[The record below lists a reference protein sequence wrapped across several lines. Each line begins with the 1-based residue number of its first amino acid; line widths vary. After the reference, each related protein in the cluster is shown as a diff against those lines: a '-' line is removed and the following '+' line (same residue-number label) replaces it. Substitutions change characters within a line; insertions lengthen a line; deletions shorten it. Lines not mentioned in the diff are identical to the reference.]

1 MYIPLHQ
8 KYRPQTFDQLVG
20 QDVIR
25 TTLSQGVRLGRIA
38 PAYMFTGPRGT
49 GKTSSARILA
59 KALNCQSTDQPTP
72 EPCGECALC
81 RAIAQ
86 GNALDI
92 IEIDAA
98 SHTGVDN
105 VREMIE
111 RAQFA
116 PVQARYKV
124 FIIDECHML
133 SGAAFNALLKTLEE
147 PPERVVFVLATTD
160 PQRVPATIV
169 SRCQRFDFRRIAQ
182 ADMEAH
188 LRRIADQE
196 GIAITPAALTL
207 VAQLAQGGLRDA
219 ESLLDQLSLLPP
231 PVQPEQV
238 WELAGRVP
246 ERDLWELVQSIY
258 GEPLLTVLQRGRAL
272 LERGWEPLHLYQ
284 QLVGF
289 VRDGLIALTA
299 PQERH
304 LTTLMPDTWQ
314 AWQTLGERVTVTD
327 LLQAQEYL
335 RQNEPQ
341 LRHSTQPHLWL
352 EVILLGWWHL
362 WQEKTAT
369 AGPAPPPSPTQ
380 TPAPHRERKTPA
392 PRTTAPAPTPSTPTA
407 ANPSPAPAINSS
419 SQTIF
424 SSSGVARAS
433 STQAIPS
440 PAKVSSSS
448 PQVIPS
454 AEVASSSP
462 APTINSSG
470 AAIASS
476 EVAHASPAQT
486 IPSSETISS
495 SSPPATPSSLS
506 AQAAASSAM
515 PSAGAATATSPPAT
529 TPAAAGQDFAAL
541 WAQVVKQIKKPP
553 ARALFQDASL
563 VKLENHQAEVVL
575 KSSALLRNAQGKIKE
590 LQAAFQQV
598 LQQPVTVHL
607 RAAQK
612 GETLTPAPPV
622 ASPTNTQASPPT
634 RLPSPDIS
642 KEDQVMLAA
651 QRLAHFF
658 QGEVM
663 VPPEEPEEF

>member
-59 KALNCQSTDQPTP
+59 KALNCQSTDRPTP

-160 PQRVPATIV
+160 PQRVPATII

-231 PVQPEQV
+231 PIQPEQV

-246 ERDLWELVQSIY
+246 ERDLWELVQGIY
-258 GEPLLTVLQRGRAL
+258 TEPLLAVVQRGRAL

-304 LTTLMPDTWQ
+304 LTTLLPETWQ

-335 RQNEPQ
+335 RQSEPQ
-341 LRHSTQPHLWL
+341 LRHTTQPHLWL

-369 AGPAPPPSPTQ
+369 TPTPAPPATVPPQ
-380 TPAPHRERKTPA
+380 PERRTP
-392 PRTTAPAPTPSTPTA
+392 APAPTQSPAAMPSSEA
-407 ANPSPAPAINSS
+407 ASSSPAPAINSP
-419 SQTIF
+419 SQTI
-424 SSSGVARAS
+424 SSSGVACPS
-433 STQAIPS
+433 SPQAIPS
-440 PAKVSSSS
+440 PEKVSSSS
-448 PQVIPS
+448 PPAINSSSQAISSSGAATPS
-454 AEVASSSP
+454 SEVPNSSP
-462 APTINSSG
+462 APAINSPS
-470 AAIASS
+470 
-476 EVAHASPAQT
+476 QT
-486 IPSSETISS
+486 IPSA
-495 SSPPATPSSLS
+495 PPATPSSLS
-506 AQAAASSAM
+506 AQA
-515 PSAGAATATSPPAT
+515 
-529 TPAAAGQDFAAL
+529 GQDLASL

-575 KSSALLRNAQGKIKE
+575 KSAALLRNAQGKLKE

-607 RAAQK
+607 RAAHK
-612 GETLTPAPPV
+612 GEALTPAPPP
-622 ASPTNTQASPPT
+622 ASPTHQPSPPS
-634 RLPSPDIS
+634 RLPLPDVA

-658 QGEVM
+658 QGEVI